1 MTTAWQESWPAP
13 RVSCC
18 SRCASRASS
27 WNRASCEPRVTV
39 ARTSSSWSSW
49 RHCALQTPCSAKR
62 VLTTR
67 APAGRP
73 GLDRGPAGRDQ
84 GVRRGP
90 QGGLGGPR
98 RPVGEGAL
106 SAGAVAR
113 PAMRSTLWTGRRP
126 TVAAREPGTLRLAV
140 SRSRPPEFVTRL
152 AERLGAARAHG
163 LCRHQGL
170 LRHRRRERRLCP
182 RRRAVRVGLGGTGG
196 RGWAAG
202 LHTSRIDGSPLVY
215 NRPTRSC
222 PTCSSAAPRWPT
234 RS

>member
-27 WNRASCEPRVTV
+27 WNRASCEPRVTA
-39 ARTSSSWSSW
+39 ARTSSSWSSGDTAP
-49 RHCALQTPCSAKR
+49 RRRRAQRRADDPARLQADR
-62 VLTTR
+62 VWIVD
-67 APAGRP
+67 P
-73 GLDRGPAGRDQ
+73 LDGTGFGEVP
-84 GVRRGP
+84 
-90 QGGLGGPR
+90 GGLGGPR
-98 RPVGEGAL
+98 RPVGGGARCPPGRWRDRPCGRP
-106 SAGAVAR
+106 SGRAVGPPSRRGARAPAPGSEPFATAGVRHPPGGA
-113 PAMRSTLWTGRRP
+113 PGR
-126 TVAAREPGTLRLAV
+126 
-140 SRSRPPEFVTRL
+140 
-152 AERLGAARAHG
+152 AARA

-196 RGWAAG
+196 RGRAAG
-202 LHTSRIDGSPLVY
+202 LHERIDGSPLVY

-234 RS
+234 